1 MICVI
6 GRRNAFSDTRHE
18 VSNDGINGNTFTR
31 YQNASLPSGTKAG
44 LNAMC
49 FQSTSDGQSR
59 VLLAK
64 GAICSHREYTTPR
77 ALDTS
82 ADRPVSV
89 SVSHVNQPD
98 LALPCSLNQ
107 LRVSLQP
114 SMHATDHIQSCTQCI
129 NQSRNPIIRD
139 LTAWRSYTDNDRSS
153 TACCRLIR
161 SHLRQVKTYCCR
173 WQCAL
178 TNDVVWAPVAQAKA
192 SFGIREQ

>member
-18 VSNDGINGNTFTR
+18 VSNDCINRNTFTR
-31 YQNASLPSGTKAG
+31 YQNASLPSGTEAS

-77 ALDTS
+77 ALNTS
-82 ADRPVSV
+82 ADRPVSL
-89 SVSHVNQPD
+89 SVSHVNQSD
-98 LALPCSLNQ
+98 LALPCRLNQ

-114 SMHATDHIQSCTQCI
+114 GMHATDHI
-129 NQSRNPIIRD
+129 
-139 LTAWRSYTDNDRSS
+139 
-153 TACCRLIR
+153 
-161 SHLRQVKTYCCR
+161 
-173 WQCAL
+173 
-178 TNDVVWAPVAQAKA
+178 
-192 SFGIREQ
+192 